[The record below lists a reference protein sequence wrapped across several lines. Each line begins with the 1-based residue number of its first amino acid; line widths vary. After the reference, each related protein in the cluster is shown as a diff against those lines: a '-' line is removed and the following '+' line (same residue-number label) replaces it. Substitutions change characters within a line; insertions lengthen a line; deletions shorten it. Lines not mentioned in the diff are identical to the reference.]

1 MAMELPE
8 WVQYAAGAVGITL
21 AAFAAKMGLS
31 GTPASTTPVEVAGA
45 LIDQRAALS
54 IKEAMGDAIKQYVD
68 CHEEYVQVEKEFLV
82 RLEIFTEEMRE
93 LRKEIREL
101 SREVGRSRPT

>member
-8 WVQYAAGAVGITL
+8 WAQYAAGAIGIGL
-21 AAFAAKMGLS
+21 AAFAAKLGLS
-31 GTPASTTPVEVAGA
+31 GTPATTTPVEVAGA

-54 IKEAMGDAIKQYVD
+54 IKEALGDAIKQYVD
-68 CHEEYVQVEKEFLV
+68 CHEESVEISKELLI